1 MVRYPVTLTPDDND
15 TILVTFPDFPE
26 AATFGADREE
36 ALARAVD
43 ALETVIDAYIRDKR
57 PIPTASATAGE
68 TVALPTLVDVKTQLY
83 AGMRRRRVNK
93 TNLAQRM
100 NVHLPQIDRLLDVRH
115 GSTIEQLDAAAK
127 ALGGHL
133 DVVLIVPDGPEQSP
147 VFSGSDVARVAQS
160 AKRVRARSTAAKRM
174 PPRVHAGVLTASK
187 RARGRR
193 ELVGGKKK

>member
-57 PIPTASATAGE
+57 PIPAASATARE

-83 AGMRRRRVNK
+83 AGMQRRRVNK

-100 NVHLPQIDRLLDVRH
+100 NVHLP
-115 GSTIEQLDAAAK
+115 
-127 ALGGHL
+127 
-133 DVVLIVPDGPEQSP
+133 
-147 VFSGSDVARVAQS
+147 
-160 AKRVRARSTAAKRM
+160 
-174 PPRVHAGVLTASK
+174 
-187 RARGRR
+187 
-193 ELVGGKKK
+193 